1 MFAIGSATLR
11 EPAVSEERPPEARPT
26 FAHLYEEYFAFAWRS
41 ARRLGTPE
49 ASLDDVVQEMFMIV
63 HQQLPK
69 FEGRSSI
76 KTWMFGIVLNVVR
89 AHRRALR
96 TKHPHSLHP
105 GMRGDPDSLSDGAAG
120 PLENASNAE
129 AARVVHQ
136 LLEAL
141 DDDKREVFVLAE
153 LEQLSAPEIARVLN
167 LPMNTVY
174 SRLRLARQEFA
185 AAAARHR
192 ARDEWRTR

>member
-1 MFAIGSATLR
+1 MVALGSATLR
-11 EPAVSEERPPEARPT
+11 EPAISAGQPAEARPT
-26 FAHLYEEYFAFAWRS
+26 FARLYEEYFAFAWRS

-49 ASLDDVVQEMFMIV
+49 ASLDDVVQEMFVVV

-96 TKHPHSLHP
+96 TKHPHALRP
-105 GMRGDPDSLSDGAAG
+105 DMRGDPDSLSDRAAG

-129 AARVVHQ
+129 AARIVQ
-136 LLEAL
+136 RLLEAL
-141 DDDKREVFVLAE
+141 DDDKREVFVLSE

-167 LPMNTVY
+167 LSVNTVY